1 MSQDAQMVSPTAS
14 SSPGGL
20 AGSGELSPEVLLDRV
35 TTGDQ
40 AAFGALYERFS
51 SRVFGLASRILRD
64 TSQAEEVAQEIFLE
78 IWQRAARFDR
88 TRGSATSWIMTL
100 THGRSVDRVRQSQAS
115 RTRDVK
121 SAVGSFDRDV
131 DSVAD
136 VVVQQSD
143 AAQVRDCLDTLTPLQ
158 RESITLAYFGGH
170 TQREVGDLLGAALP
184 TVKTRMRD
192 GLIRLRD
199 CMGVAA

>member
-1 MSQDAQMVSPTAS
+1 MVSPQTSA
-14 SSPGGL
+14 PKGGAAAPDDL
-20 AGSGELSPEVLLDRV
+20 TPEALLERV
-35 TTGDQ
+35 STGDQ
-40 AAFGALYERFS
+40 SAFSTLYERFS
-51 SRVFGLASRILRD
+51 SRVFGLAIRILRD

-78 IWQRAARFDR
+78 IWQRASRFDR
-88 TRGSATSWIMTL
+88 ARGTATSWIMTL

-115 RTRDVK
+115 RTRDLK

-136 VVVQQSD
+136 AVEQHSD
-143 AAQVRDCLDTLTPLQ
+143 AAQVRECLDTLTSLQ

-170 TQREVGDLLGAALP
+170 TQREVGDMLGAALP
-184 TVKTRMRD
+184 TIKTRMRD